1 MNCMCQLIKIL
12 YTSRISFFN
21 MLKKHFLICTA
32 SPPMNLMLHL
42 DSCEQI
48 PDKAKDKISDKFEI
62 KPLTLNQCQWS
73 VKALREF
80 GKMFLLNL
88 I

>member
-1 MNCMCQLIKIL
+1 
-12 YTSRISFFN
+12 
-21 MLKKHFLICTA
+21 
-32 SPPMNLMLHL
+32 MNLMLHL